1 MPRLFH
7 CTFHGADEGGTVSGG
22 IPTRLHT
29 VSATRLVVPLTLAIV
44 VIVIAENSWKN
55 VETML

>member
-1 MPRLFH
+1 MPGLFH
-7 CTFHGADEGGTVSGG
+7 FTFHGADEGGTVSGG

-29 VSATRLVVPLTLAIV
+29 VSSTRLVVPLTVAIA

-55 VETML
+55 VEIML